1 MLNGGLPSI
10 LIVPIWDV
18 YHVVLAQWPLTLQ
31 CFLCWVAYSG
41 GNVFNGLMGYNWA
54 IPTHCFN
61 IPDLSKSSMAVFCLV
76 VISNGL
82 ETVTL
87 LGDWLANVSGI
98 WNINTQDVFKWS
110 PLRFNPGT
118 YDVLLPY
125 VSSSYSSI
133 TSTLPRWYLLLTV
146 LVLNPQHCV
155 HTCYIMF
162 TSYKPFVSYLS
173 SCFSCTQ
180 DYVFLIMRWSI
191 NQHLHKLIRCS

>member
-31 CFLCWVAYSG
+31 CFLCWVAHSG

-87 LGDWLANVSGI
+87 LGDWLTNVSGI

-125 VSSSYSSI
+125 ISSSYSSI
-133 TSTLPRWYLLLTV
+133 TSTLPSSVISTV
-146 LVLNPQHCV
+146 LVLNPQRCV
-155 HTCYIMF
+155 QRCYIMF
-162 TSYKPFVSYLS
+162 TSYKPFCELLVQL
-173 SCFSCTQ
+173 FLTQ
-180 DYVFLIMRWSI
+180 DYDLSI
-191 NQHLHKLIRCS
+191 NTCTNFLNTM